1 MEYKIR
7 EVKGLDGPWKT
18 LGEML
23 KELREEKGMSLRE
36 LSLAINVDYKKL
48 ERMER
53 GDFKNLDVPVYVK
66 GYLRRYADV
75 LGIDSTELIEMY
87 EKGFEVTN
95 VETEMI
101 KEEKEERKKKVNL
114 SLILV
119 IAVLLVNLM
128 FLYMGLK
135 EFSSLIKEPLGIIE
149 NLSGDVIR
157 VNGTDLKP
165 GEKLALGEGT
175 YRIEGNKGEVF
186 VRTKGKLWKV
196 RLKNFEVKISWER

>member
-1 MEYKIR
+1 MR

-18 LGEML
+18 LGETL
-23 KELREEKGMSLRE
+23 KKLREEKGISLRE

-95 VETEMI
+95 VETGMI
-101 KEEKEERKKKVNL
+101 EEEKEERKKADL
-114 SLILV
+114 SLIFV
-119 IAVLLVNLM
+119 IAVLLVNLIL
-128 FLYMGLK
+128 LYVGLK
-135 EFSSLIKEPLGIIE
+135 EFSSLIREPLGIIE
-149 NLSGDVIR
+149 NLSGDVIK

-165 GEKLALGEGT
+165 GERMALSEGT

-196 RLKNFEVKISWER
+196 RLKDFEVKISWER